1 MSDTL
6 YLDADIVAY
15 RAAAAAENPID
26 WGNGEWTLHSF
37 EADVERLMELFIDQ
51 LKEQSGITNVVACI
65 SDKQNFRKEV
75 ASYYKANRKDTRKPM
90 LLNYA
95 KTYLHNKYKGMIIP
109 KLEAD
114 DVLGIMAG
122 TDPNCVIWSLDKDL
136 LTIPGRHFIDGELV
150 EITQDEADRWFYY
163 QTLVGDSTDNYS
175 GCPKVGP
182 KKAEKIL
189 EDSEDYWAS
198 TVAAFEK
205 AGLNEDVA
213 IENARLARIL
223 RAEDFNAETREVIL
237 WNPS

>member
-6 YLDADIVAY
+6 YLDADIIAY
-15 RAAAAAENPID
+15 RAASAAESAID
-26 WGNGEWTLHSF
+26 WGDGMWTLHSF
-37 EADVERLMELFIDQ
+37 EPDVERLMEQFIDQ
-51 LKEQSGITNVVACI
+51 LREQSGINNFVACI
-65 SDKQNFRKEV
+65 SDNQNFRKEV

-90 LLNYA
+90 LLQYA
-95 KTYLHNKYKGMIIP
+95 KDYLYEKYSGVIIP

-122 TDPNCVIWSLDKDL
+122 TDPDCVIWSIDKDL
-136 LTIPGRHFIDGELV
+136 LTIPGRHFIDGEHV
-150 EITQDEADRWFYY
+150 TIDKAKADHWFYY

-198 TVAAFEK
+198 VVAAFEK

-223 RAEDFNAETREVIL
+223 RAEDFNPLTREVIL
-237 WNPS
+237 WEPS

>member
-6 YLDADIVAY
+6 YLDADIIAY
-15 RAAAAAENPID
+15 RAASAAESAID
-26 WGNGEWTLHSF
+26 WGDGMWTLHSF
-37 EADVERLMELFIDQ
+37 EPDVERLMEMFIDQ
-51 LKEQSGITNVVACI
+51 LREQSGINNFVACI

-95 KTYLHNKYKGMIIP
+95 KEYLHEKYKGIIIP

-122 TDPNCVIWSLDKDL
+122 TDPDCVIWSLDKDL
-136 LTIPGRHFIDGELV
+136 LTIPARHFIDGKHV
-150 EITQDEADRWFYY
+150 TIDKKEADYWFYY

-175 GCPKVGP
+175 GCPKIGP

-198 TVAAFEK
+198 IVAAFEK

-213 IENARLARIL
+213 LENARLARIL
-223 RAEDFNAETREVIL
+223 RAEDFNPLTQEVIL
-237 WNPS
+237 WEPN